1 MDGRHKKK
9 RKTKKLLVD
18 VPKKPRLHDNDSCVE
33 ELKEMA
39 DRDNDTSVE
48 REEKETLTMAHTHT
62 EDHSKGSD
70 QEDSEG
76 ETTYEMNRPTLLRQL
91 QTILGEYPD
100 DEQMLREMVQ
110 NAEDAGAN
118 CMKIMYD
125 SRTIDPGGTSKIKQ
139 YFRTPGIC
147 VYNDAMFTDDDWKG
161 IISIYNSVKE
171 KEPLKVGRFGLGF
184 KSVFHMTDSPVII
197 SGSKLLVIDP
207 LRSEEKEEECREL
220 KLKAIGRKHQP
231 ETTLAC
237 LMNKFGFNT
246 EVLRE
251 GLYDGTIFWFP
262 LRQKESKLSPTIYSE
277 EKAEN
282 LFKSFMKKSTYNL
295 MFLKNLEKIEIY
307 NEQNDRPYFTL
318 EITGSN
324 EKEFSKARKM
334 FKDDLNNLKNELPR
348 ISIMS
353 QYEAVIKTNTTE
365 EHYAVVNMLTGAD
378 YLSEQMNHLVSDSS
392 LHYSP
397 YTGVAYCM
405 KPSIREKPPGHIFC
419 FLPLPVTEK
428 SMTGLPVHVN
438 GFFDLE
444 HNRRHIKEAAAN
456 NESRQTDHSLMWNDG
471 MIGELLP
478 ETYYTLIE
486 MMKTRCIKG
495 NNSQDMVDQVYDA
508 IPDPDAVESNWKLL
522 LKKLFEKV
530 MSEDIFFT
538 RQDGGKWIEF
548 SEALF
553 AIFNL
558 LENDNQK
565 TKTTV
570 KKLLL
575 DCDENLVELPD
586 HVITILK
593 FTGHEPQS
601 VTPQTVRAKLK
612 SSECWKTY
620 SSEEKLRLL
629 SFVLEDC
636 NYTDLNNLGILPLN
650 NQEFVPFSS
659 AFGTDVY
666 VICDETANLFPGLED
681 QVISKSSVTDFIWKS
696 LSKIAEK
703 GLFQLRCLT
712 DECLPGVIQKVFDIN
727 FIRKQNGRFVQASQS
742 NLGID
747 WIHKVWKEIARKE
760 YEDLS
765 IFESIPVI
773 VVGPDDVEDIN
784 NSATDESLVLEY
796 VNLKG
801 NYMLSR
807 FDNHDPLP
815 AALEKV
821 VTLTEVDIFH
831 PNQMI
836 KFPHTDVIGK
846 YIQLP
851 IIDNVLNCFK
861 MAALSSRHQ
870 QIAREINK
878 QCPDHERKELVQFL
892 TNHHSD
898 IPREAYQFLRKLDL
912 FCEHDNVSVAEM
924 VSVEDNEFILK
935 DFMYPEGISYPRK
948 YLEREHAELAKL
960 LRATDVEEIECI
972 DQTLDLMLE
981 NSTKYSVKHY
991 TQLMIYLQERPPQ
1004 ILNNVLEKAK
1014 SLKFMPSGDGTL
1026 HSVNNLF
1033 DPTSSFLKNL
1043 LYGEEGVFPNENFI
1057 QENGLRHSF
1066 MQTLGLK
1073 TEDNISSED
1082 VVQVANSI
1090 RMFANGMDEKKY
1102 IKAESLISYLKT
1114 HEDIS
1119 SNKALQRI
1127 KRIKWVPID
1136 LEKPD
1141 DHPDGLRWCSSKT
1154 FCSPEEV
1161 KSMQFKNLIG
1171 TVCPLVRLDLF
1182 SKQITACYKWCVQ
1195 PEQNDVIE
1203 HYRNVINSYEARQ
1216 NSEYLHITKHI
1227 ISYLYELW
1235 RAGSL
1240 NNENIKKLNAMECI
1254 PTNSQGF
1261 MSAQIVVQEIGNKH
1275 INYILEPYIFELAR
1289 DVADFSELFLEL
1301 GMKRD
1306 VDFYVLKSLLQRIS
1320 EKYMSVEE
1328 TPVDKNELE
1337 KDRTL
1342 TYNILK
1348 SIVAMDINKSE
1359 LSEILIPINSQSEE
1373 CIVFEKVEKCTYT
1386 SGKSPFSTAFCPDDD
1401 DEDDDCE
1408 EKEEKII
1415 YVHPSVNEL
1424 ASKLGVASITKRFIY
1439 NQNTEV
1445 LAWGQEEKL
1454 TTRISGLLDSYTDG
1468 FAVPKELVQNADD
1481 AGATKVCFLYDE
1493 RENLEWRNGL
1503 LDQGMAECHG
1513 PALWVYNDAIFEEK
1527 DFKNIIELGGKTK
1540 ILDTEKIGKFGLGFC
1555 SVYNVTD
1562 VPSFV
1567 SKNTLVI
1574 LDPHLSH
1581 LGEAAIGS
1589 NPGLKLLL
1597 TKKYRKNFP
1606 NQFKPYNDIFGCNLE
1621 PNNKDEYN
1629 NTLFR
1634 LPLRTQNQASESEIT
1649 DKQYTKREVV
1659 ELLKKFL
1666 DSAANLLLFTQNVK
1680 EICVYHLDSKGLNPD
1695 KDMKLL
1701 FKTWKENT
1709 ELTPKE
1715 HGFNILKTITAAMKE
1730 EEYKEINFP
1739 VQVVDIGIKVSESA
1753 HVLSNEF
1760 QTLEKV
1766 QSWIISWGT
1775 GIHSFELAYRLKS
1788 QGAVPIG
1795 SVAVPIKRF
1804 GNEIISF
1811 VDLKDLPGKGF
1822 YKESRIFCFLPL
1834 PMETQLPVHINGHF
1848 MVEQDRKSITRFN
1861 KDDKTN
1867 ESSSWND
1874 NMLGD
1879 VIQSAYINLMTSV
1892 ASRVDDRI
1900 LQKEYWLLWPN
1911 KVATSYHDTNQLV
1924 RSFYQSILQQD
1935 FHVFYRKSNESTA
1948 VRSSVSNSIFLDPK
1962 FRESSNGQIAYE
1974 CMLEFQYDETNVMDM
1989 PLHIFTNFEEMCK
2002 NDFKILQNRII
2013 SKDNFF
2019 RQYFFPYLK
2028 EKYWHQDGM
2037 SAKRDKLL
2045 TEALREPS
2053 LHELV
2058 KIKECIPVKPSE
2070 NGILRRPQDLVEEIG
2085 LVGDMFEESDCRFVT
2100 PKFDKYSDVLVQ
2112 LGMMGKSITSP
2123 LLTDRAQSVR
2133 NLTSDMAFKRSK
2145 AIVSYLLNNS
2155 DKHMD
2160 VKEKL
2165 QTIQFLPVMSK
2176 PAFWSLPW
2184 KAEDMKLH
2192 ETFLSPSEMF
2202 NPMDRNVVGS
2212 VGYILDSMNGLL
2224 QENVL
2229 QFIDAKKVT
2238 IDDALTQLEILGKE
2252 NFEFSANL
2260 KEICASLYNKLNS
2273 LLPENGPYQ
2282 QTAERFKAI
2291 QFKKVVCLKSVVM
2304 KPDQL
2309 AYNLKG
2315 DCSPY
2320 LYKVNSNEY
2329 PRLWRNMEIPQYF
2342 DSHKFISV
2350 LQQKK
2355 MEVNEMKLSKKEVKS
2370 IVNILDNLRS
2380 ALEYQTKVLT
2390 PEDKKTVFVPDNKC
2404 YLRPLSEICFDD
2416 KYPGFLRGSKDI
2428 HIIHSEVRSNVIY
2441 QLEVPSKRQFH
2452 LSRFSSGI
2460 PFGQKEKLVTRLRGI
2475 ISAYPRDHSV
2485 LNEMLQNADDA
2496 GASEIHFVL
2505 DLRDHPTDKIFDE
2518 KWAPLQGPA
2527 ICVFNDTCFSEDDL
2541 KGIQNLGEGSKGD
2554 DPLKTGQ
2561 FGIGFNAVY
2570 HLTDVPSFLTRGS
2583 ATPNGGTYCVF
2594 DPLCSYVPVADP
2606 DTPGMQIEDL
2616 KIIEESYGDI
2626 YHTYLQKE
2634 MPAETGTWFRLPLR
2648 TEESTKSDSPYIS
2661 KDPSDIKSVEKMFAE
2676 MELNMEQSLLF
2687 LANVKKISISRIG
2700 QNGTWLPGSSVELSL
2715 SESDEERRVEFLS
2728 KMKEESK
2735 LLKGGEKQLDKI
2747 KFSEVRYE
2755 VSIKNGYHNTTW
2767 LIVQVFGFPE
2777 PSKVP
2782 WRLISEFSE
2791 GRIGLLPRS
2800 GTAISKSVNLEF
2812 EGKAFC
2818 FLPLPIETGLPAY
2831 VNGHFALDQNRSN
2844 IFGGTHKED
2853 IRYIWNRCL
2862 IEQPVSHSYA
2872 SCLEYFRDIYLEG
2885 YSPDALATY
2894 FKKFPIFENTSEG
2907 FWRLLTFAIYNSSVK
2922 RELALFPICP
2932 SFMLHSCTEHSF
2944 EEKNQHSFSPGSQ
2957 IFKWIAIKNNE
2968 ESFSAVFD
2976 ELHKYFEIK
2985 NVLPDFNISN
2995 ISLFRNSTQRTCTF
3009 NKEQELRL
3017 ILINLGMKLVCTPAY
3032 VYESIEK
3039 ACNHMQEHKTTD
3051 DEVCI
3056 DDRIDETC
3064 ICPCRV
3070 SPKRTVQFLK
3080 SWNTNAKDKCLIDS
3094 LPRPVL
3100 ETAFNSIDK
3109 LLCVLHFCQKY
3120 EDLKIENLSNTPL
3133 LVSNDSVIHTLE
3145 TNNETVLSSFCYL
3158 FQKSSDLFVHKD
3170 EVSFLRGFE
3179 DSFRNL
3185 TMELLLELLPIS
3197 IDASVLK
3204 VKGPISWPNEEL
3216 LDDTWMRGFWLC
3228 LNDFFDVRYKLSEWC
3243 LFPCKLEDK
3252 SLKLVSFEM
3261 AFTVL
3266 DLNSFRPHKMEFT
3279 SPFSQDLSLKNIL
3292 AKLGLPSPASYTLQS
3307 KHTRDLVATEQQPDK
3322 VVKCLFFHRD
3332 ICKWHLLT
3340 KHDCNKILT
3349 FFAETVDRFKMSE
3362 KQKLKGLPLFT
3373 TLTGDLKALNET
3385 STTLVVK
3392 CENLFVQDGLE
3403 ELSEKTNTILLKHNA
3418 YHEKLYSNL
3427 GCRLCYPTD
3436 QLYRHPLLV
3445 LYTTFIFPNFA
3456 NMERRAHLKHL
3467 EFVRDELMDYVEI
3480 KSSLSELA
3488 FIPAAE
3494 TGVLNKANCFFSPH
3508 NSVCAKLC
3516 DPSELPPAPF
3526 CENVWKIFMETAG
3539 MKSIVTEALFLR
3551 FARQIQ
3557 QNGKNSESED
3567 QAKVLIKHL
3576 FHRSTHTNE
3585 TSFMREISR
3594 INFITPYIVPDKY
3607 RFISAQSSTDKLI
3620 SFQDGVQHKYFMLA
3634 WTMDSI
3640 LPEYAVPTDEI
3651 LKEKLHIKA
3660 RPSIDCVVSH
3670 VHKVCYSLQHHPKTV
3685 DEHKQ
3690 LMTIFYEY
3698 LENNI
3703 PDAEM
3708 RQLKI
3713 RFSTSPIIY
3722 IIEHNKFVQAKHV
3735 VIDLPKFSEII
3746 PYLLKASTHFGQYF
3760 PLFKKLGTSE
3770 NISIEHYC
3778 RVLAAIKSTAKESK
3792 IIILDELK
3800 QIEKAT
3806 LGVFEC
3812 LSRKDNL
3819 DSLVENKTVLYILDN
3834 NSTLKPSDQL
3844 VIIDNHGL
3852 KRRLRDQTVIDFICD
3867 WTTVKKHSK
3876 QFDPDYLLCTLPISM
3891 RPQILSDI
3899 VSEELL
3905 NSSNT
3910 VRSEMAEKLEA
3921 FVSGEIMKYIVSRLA
3936 KTRQKSSGAKLEES
3950 ELQEMLS
3957 RLRSFRVLALPV
3969 LQTSL
3974 SFKGEQVHGSIVHKR
3989 LYFNNGKNIMYI
4001 KNEMSL
4007 TSEWISKNGSSIA
4020 GIISCIC
4027 KDKVKVSGIQTCLA
4041 YFDSSFDTINEI
4053 LDEYGA
4059 VDIDFKFED
4068 MFWYPAPGTA
4078 LEQSLVDF
4086 LIADFE
4092 AFEDGETVVYE
4103 HYDNSGHSNNDS
4115 VHVYIYVKVI
4125 KRISDENERFPI
4137 YLINVGEGQ
4146 EIEARSHRLYRMER
4160 PSDSTSSELEVYTD
4174 GNRSYTNEK
4183 LTEIF
4188 QLVEETLVDAWKLG
4202 QDDFKRVVRRL
4213 IRRWH
4218 PDKNQNSS
4226 FCTEVFKH
4234 VREFVKKL
4242 QDGNIDA
4249 SKIDKYREHGG
4260 QYWQEYM
4267 QRASSGTS
4275 NKCYT
4280 FDMDG
4285 FADDIIGGYR
4295 RRNRNRQSYTK
4306 KYVPDPQPHMGRVW
4320 IQQAKYDIDAA
4331 ISALEFVKEK
4341 SYNWICVQSQ
4351 QAAEKALKAVQVS
4364 KDANGV
4370 SNDHSLMLP
4379 VVYENADLRQLVD
4392 ELQTKIVN
4400 YSRLRYPRLLEFPKT
4415 PAELYTQKDAE
4426 ESVELA
4432 RKIVNTVD
4440 DIYFQ

>member
-1 MDGRHKKK
+1 MDGQHKKK
-9 RKTKKLLVD
+9 RKTKKLPVD
-18 VPKKPRLHDNDSCVE
+18 VPKKPRLHDNNSCFE
-33 ELKEMA
+33 ELKEMT
-39 DRDNDTSVE
+39 DRDNDTSLE
-48 REEKETLTMAHTHT
+48 REEKETPTMAHTDK

-125 SRTIDPGGTSKIKQ
+125 SRTIDPGGTSTIKQ

-147 VYNDAMFTDDDWKG
+147 VYNNAMFTDDDWKG

-197 SGSKLLVIDP
+197 SGGKLLVIDP
-207 LRSEEKEEECREL
+207 LRSELKEEECREL
-220 KLKAIGRKHQP
+220 KLKTVGRKHQP
-231 ETTLAC
+231 QTTLAC

-246 EVLRE
+246 DVLSE
-251 GLYDGTIFWFP
+251 GRYEGTIFWFP

-282 LFKSFMKKSTYNL
+282 LFKSFMKKSTFNL

-307 NEQNDRPYFTL
+307 NEQNDQPYFTL
-318 EITGSN
+318 EITGTN
-324 EKEFSKARKM
+324 EKEFCKARKM

-348 ISIMS
+348 KSIMS

-456 NESRQTDHSLMWNDG
+456 NESRQTDQSLMWNDDD
-471 MIGELLP
+471 EDKV
-478 ETYYTLIE
+478 Y
-486 MMKTRCIKG
+486 KG

-553 AIFNL
+553 AKFNL
-558 LENDNQK
+558 VENDNQK

-575 DCDENLVELPD
+575 DCDENLVEIPD
-586 HVITILK
+586 HVNSILK
-593 FTGHEPQS
+593 YTGHEPQS
-601 VTPQTVRAKLK
+601 VTPQTVREKLK

-629 SFVLEDC
+629 SFVLKDC
-636 NYTDLNNLGILPLN
+636 NYTDLNNLEILPLN

-727 FIRKQNGRFVQASQS
+727 FTRKQNGHFVQASQS

-747 WIHKVWKEIARKE
+747 WIYKVWKEISKRE
-760 YEDLS
+760 YDDLS
-765 IFESIPVI
+765 LFESIPVI
-773 VVGPDDVEDIN
+773 VVGPDDLEDISN
-784 NSATDESLVLEY
+784 NATDERLVLEY

-801 NYMLSR
+801 RYMLSK
-807 FDNHDPLP
+807 FDNHEPLS

-821 VTLTEVDIFH
+821 VTLTEVEIFH

-851 IIDNVLNCFK
+851 IIDNILNCFK

-870 QIAREINK
+870 QITREINE
-878 QCPDHERKELVQFL
+878 QCSDHERRELVQFL

-898 IPREAYQFLRKLDL
+898 IPREAYQFLQKLNL
-912 FCEHDNVSVAEM
+912 FCEYDNVSVAEM
-924 VSVEDNEFILK
+924 VSLKENEFILK

-960 LRATDVEEIECI
+960 LGATDVEEIECV

-981 NSTKYSVKHY
+981 NSIKYSVEHY
-991 TQLMIYLQERPPQ
+991 TQLMKYLQERPPQ
-1004 ILNNVLEKAK
+1004 VLNNVLEKAK

-1026 HSVNNLF
+1026 QSVNNLF
-1033 DPTSSFLKNL
+1033 DPTSSFLKNFF
-1043 LYGEEGVFPNENFI
+1043 YGNEGLFPNESFI

-1066 MQTLGLK
+1066 MQNLGLK

-1082 VVQVANSI
+1082 VVQVATSI
-1090 RMFANGMDEKKY
+1090 HMFANGMDEKKY
-1102 IKAESLISYLKT
+1102 IKAESLISYLKM
-1114 HEDIS
+1114 HEDITI
-1119 SNKALQRI
+1119 NKALQRI
-1127 KRIKWVPID
+1127 KSVKWVPID

-1141 DHPDGLRWCSSKT
+1141 DYPDGLGWCSSKT
-1154 FCSPEEV
+1154 FCSPDEV

-1182 SKQITACYKWCVQ
+1182 SKQIIACYKWCA
-1195 PEQNDVIE
+1195 PPKQNDVIE
-1203 HYRNVINSYEARQ
+1203 HYRNVINSYETRQ

-1240 NNENIKKLNAMECI
+1240 NNETIKKLNAMECI

-1261 MSAQIVVQEIGNKH
+1261 KSAQIVVQEIGNKL

-1289 DVADFSELFLEL
+1289 DVADFGELFRLEL

-1306 VDFYVLKSLLQRIS
+1306 VEFYVLKSLLQRIS

-1328 TPVDKNELE
+1328 TPADKNEVE

-1348 SIVAMDINKSE
+1348 SIVAMEINKSE
-1359 LSEILIPINSQSEE
+1359 LSNMLIPINSSSEE

-1401 DEDDDCE
+1401 EDDCE

-1415 YVHPSVNEL
+1415 YVHPSVNEI

-1503 LDQGMAECHG
+1503 FDPGMAECQG

-1574 LDPHLSH
+1574 LDPHLHH
-1581 LGEAAIGS
+1581 LGEAAIS
-1589 NPGLKLLL
+1589 TNPGLRLPL
-1597 TKKYRKNFP
+1597 TKSYRKNFP
-1606 NQFKPYNDIFGCNLE
+1606 NQFKPYNDIFGCNLD

-1634 LPLRTQNQASESEIT
+1634 LPLRTQKQASDSEIT

-1659 ELLKKFL
+1659 ELLQKFL

-1680 EICVYHLDSKGLNPD
+1680 EICVYHLDSKGLNPE

-1739 VQVVDIGIKVSESA
+1739 VQVVDIGIEVSESA
-1753 HVLSNEF
+1753 HVLSNDF
-1760 QTLEKV
+1760 QTLKKV

-1795 SVAVPIKRF
+1795 SVAVPIERF

-1867 ESSSWND
+1867 ESSRWND

-1911 KVATSYHDTNQLV
+1911 MVATSFHDTNQLV
-1924 RSFYQSILQQD
+1924 SSFYQSILQQD

-1962 FRESSNGQIAYE
+1962 FRESPNGQIAYE
-1974 CMLEFQYDETNVMDM
+1974 CILEFQDDETNVMDM

-2053 LHELV
+2053 LHDLV
-2058 KIKECIPVKPSE
+2058 KMKECIPVKPSE
-2070 NGILRRPQDLVEEIG
+2070 NGILRRPQDLVKEIG
-2085 LVGDMFEESDCRFVT
+2085 LVGDMFDESDCRFVT
-2100 PKFDKYSDVLVQ
+2100 PTFDKYSDDF
-2112 LGMMGKSITSP
+2112 
-2123 LLTDRAQSVR
+2123 DRAQSVR

-2145 AIVSYLLNNS
+2145 AIVSYLLNKS
-2155 DKHMD
+2155 DEHID

-2184 KAEDMKLH
+2184 KAEEMKLH
-2192 ETFLSPSEMF
+2192 ETFLSLSEMF
-2202 NPMDRNVVGS
+2202 SPVDRNVVGS
-2212 VGYILDSMNGLL
+2212 VGCILNSMNGLL
-2224 QENVL
+2224 QGNVL

-2238 IDDALTQLEILGKE
+2238 IDDAITQLEILGKKDLQ
-2252 NFEFSANL
+2252 FSVNL
-2260 KEICASLYNKLNS
+2260 KEICASLYSKLNS
-2273 LLPENGPYQ
+2273 LLPENGSHQ
-2282 QTAERFKAI
+2282 KSVERFKAI
-2291 QFKKVVCLKSVVM
+2291 QYKKVVCLKSEVM

-2320 LYKVNSNEY
+2320 LYKVNSNDY
-2329 PRLWRNMEIPQYF
+2329 SRLWRNMEIPQYF
-2342 DSHKFISV
+2342 DYHKFISV

-2355 MEVNEMKLSKKEVKS
+2355 MEVNEMKLSKNEVKS

-2380 ALEYQTKVLT
+2380 ALEYQNKVLT

-2416 KYPGFLRGSKDI
+2416 FFVEIYGNIQLIKYLMKNG
-2428 HIIHSEVRSNVIY
+2428 H
-2441 QLEVPSKRQFH
+2441 
-2452 LSRFSSGI
+2452 
-2460 PFGQKEKLVTRLRGI
+2460 
-2475 ISAYPRDHSV
+2475 
-2485 LNEMLQNADDA
+2485 
-2496 GASEIHFVL
+2496 
-2505 DLRDHPTDKIFDE
+2505 
-2518 KWAPLQGPA
+2518 LQGPA

-2626 YHTYLQKE
+2626 FDTYLQKE

-2648 TEESTKSDSPYIS
+2648 TEKMTENDSPYIS
-2661 KDPSDIKSVEKMFAE
+2661 KDPSDVKSVEKMFAE
-2676 MELNMEQSLLF
+2676 MELNMEKSLLF

-2700 QNGTWLPGSSVELSL
+2700 QNGTWLPGRSSVELSL
-2715 SESDEERRVEFLS
+2715 SKSDEERRVEFLS
-2728 KMKEESK
+2728 KMKEEFK
-2735 LLKGGEKQLDKI
+2735 LLKVGEKQLNKV

-2755 VSIKNGYHNTTW
+2755 VSIRNGYHNTTW

-2777 PSKVP
+2777 PSIVP

-2800 GTAISKSVNLEF
+2800 GTAISKTVNLEF

-2862 IEQPVSHSYA
+2862 IEQSVSHSYA
-2872 SCLEYFRDIYLEG
+2872 SCLEYFRDVYLKG
-2885 YSPDALATY
+2885 YSPDTLTTY

-2907 FWRLLTFAIYNSSVK
+2907 FWKLLTFEIYSSSVK

-2932 SFMLHSCTEHSF
+2932 SFMLHECTEHSF
-2944 EEKNQHSFSPGSQ
+2944 EGEKSTQFSWKE
-2957 IFKWIAIKNNE
+2957 IFK
-2968 ESFSAVFD
+2968 
-2976 ELHKYFEIK
+2976 
-2985 NVLPDFNISN
+2985 
-2995 ISLFRNSTQRTCTF
+2995 
-3009 NKEQELRL
+3009 
-3017 ILINLGMKLVCTPAY
+3017 
-3032 VYESIEK
+3032 
-3039 ACNHMQEHKTTD
+3039 
-3051 DEVCI
+3051 
-3056 DDRIDETC
+3056 
-3064 ICPCRV
+3064 
-3070 SPKRTVQFLK
+3070 
-3080 SWNTNAKDKCLIDS
+3080 
-3094 LPRPVL
+3094 
-3100 ETAFNSIDK
+3100 
-3109 LLCVLHFCQKY
+3109 
-3120 EDLKIENLSNTPL
+3120 
-3133 LVSNDSVIHTLE
+3133 
-3145 TNNETVLSSFCYL
+3145 
-3158 FQKSSDLFVHKD
+3158 
-3170 EVSFLRGFE
+3170 
-3179 DSFRNL
+3179 
-3185 TMELLLELLPIS
+3185 
-3197 IDASVLK
+3197 
-3204 VKGPISWPNEEL
+3204 
-3216 LDDTWMRGFWLC
+3216 
-3228 LNDFFDVRYKLSEWC
+3228 
-3243 LFPCKLEDK
+3243 
-3252 SLKLVSFEM
+3252 
-3261 AFTVL
+3261 
-3266 DLNSFRPHKMEFT
+3266 
-3279 SPFSQDLSLKNIL
+3279 
-3292 AKLGLPSPASYTLQS
+3292 
-3307 KHTRDLVATEQQPDK
+3307 
-3322 VVKCLFFHRD
+3322 
-3332 ICKWHLLT
+3332 
-3340 KHDCNKILT
+3340 
-3349 FFAETVDRFKMSE
+3349 
-3362 KQKLKGLPLFT
+3362 
-3373 TLTGDLKALNET
+3373 
-3385 STTLVVK
+3385 
-3392 CENLFVQDGLE
+3392 
-3403 ELSEKTNTILLKHNA
+3403 
-3418 YHEKLYSNL
+3418 
-3427 GCRLCYPTD
+3427 
-3436 QLYRHPLLV
+3436 
-3445 LYTTFIFPNFA
+3445 
-3456 NMERRAHLKHL
+3456 
-3467 EFVRDELMDYVEI
+3467 
-3480 KSSLSELA
+3480 
-3488 FIPAAE
+3488 
-3494 TGVLNKANCFFSPH
+3494 
-3508 NSVCAKLC
+3508 
-3516 DPSELPPAPF
+3516 
-3526 CENVWKIFMETAG
+3526 
-3539 MKSIVTEALFLR
+3539 
-3551 FARQIQ
+3551 
-3557 QNGKNSESED
+3557 
-3567 QAKVLIKHL
+3567 
-3576 FHRSTHTNE
+3576 
-3585 TSFMREISR
+3585 
-3594 INFITPYIVPDKY
+3594 
-3607 RFISAQSSTDKLI
+3607 
-3620 SFQDGVQHKYFMLA
+3620 
-3634 WTMDSI
+3634 MDS
-3640 LPEYAVPTDEI
+3640 
-3651 LKEKLHIKA
+3651 
-3660 RPSIDCVVSH
+3660 
-3670 VHKVCYSLQHHPKTV
+3670 
-3685 DEHKQ
+3685 
-3690 LMTIFYEY
+3690 
-3698 LENNI
+3698 N
-3703 PDAEM
+3703 
-3708 RQLKI
+3708 
-3713 RFSTSPIIY
+3713 
-3722 IIEHNKFVQAKHV
+3722 
-3735 VIDLPKFSEII
+3735 
-3746 PYLLKASTHFGQYF
+3746 
-3760 PLFKKLGTSE
+3760 
-3770 NISIEHYC
+3770 
-3778 RVLAAIKSTAKESK
+3778 
-3792 IIILDELK
+3792 
-3800 QIEKAT
+3800 
-3806 LGVFEC
+3806 
-3812 LSRKDNL
+3812 
-3819 DSLVENKTVLYILDN
+3819 
-3834 NSTLKPSDQL
+3834 
-3844 VIIDNHGL
+3844 
-3852 KRRLRDQTVIDFICD
+3852 
-3867 WTTVKKHSK
+3867 
-3876 QFDPDYLLCTLPISM
+3876 
-3891 RPQILSDI
+3891 
-3899 VSEELL
+3899 
-3905 NSSNT
+3905 
-3910 VRSEMAEKLEA
+3910 
-3921 FVSGEIMKYIVSRLA
+3921 
-3936 KTRQKSSGAKLEES
+3936 
-3950 ELQEMLS
+3950 
-3957 RLRSFRVLALPV
+3957 
-3969 LQTSL
+3969 
-3974 SFKGEQVHGSIVHKR
+3974 
-3989 LYFNNGKNIMYI
+3989 
-4001 KNEMSL
+4001 
-4007 TSEWISKNGSSIA
+4007 
-4020 GIISCIC
+4020 
-4027 KDKVKVSGIQTCLA
+4027 
-4041 YFDSSFDTINEI
+4041 
-4053 LDEYGA
+4053 
-4059 VDIDFKFED
+4059 
-4068 MFWYPAPGTA
+4068 
-4078 LEQSLVDF
+4078 
-4086 LIADFE
+4086 
-4092 AFEDGETVVYE
+4092 
-4103 HYDNSGHSNNDS
+4103 
-4115 VHVYIYVKVI
+4115 
-4125 KRISDENERFPI
+4125 
-4137 YLINVGEGQ
+4137 
-4146 EIEARSHRLYRMER
+4146 
-4160 PSDSTSSELEVYTD
+4160 
-4174 GNRSYTNEK
+4174 
-4183 LTEIF
+4183 
-4188 QLVEETLVDAWKLG
+4188 
-4202 QDDFKRVVRRL
+4202 
-4213 IRRWH
+4213 
-4218 PDKNQNSS
+4218 
-4226 FCTEVFKH
+4226 
-4234 VREFVKKL
+4234 
-4242 QDGNIDA
+4242 
-4249 SKIDKYREHGG
+4249 
-4260 QYWQEYM
+4260 
-4267 QRASSGTS
+4267 
-4275 NKCYT
+4275 
-4280 FDMDG
+4280 
-4285 FADDIIGGYR
+4285 
-4295 RRNRNRQSYTK
+4295 
-4306 KYVPDPQPHMGRVW
+4306 
-4320 IQQAKYDIDAA
+4320 
-4331 ISALEFVKEK
+4331 
-4341 SYNWICVQSQ
+4341 
-4351 QAAEKALKAVQVS
+4351 
-4364 KDANGV
+4364 
-4370 SNDHSLMLP
+4370 
-4379 VVYENADLRQLVD
+4379 
-4392 ELQTKIVN
+4392 
-4400 YSRLRYPRLLEFPKT
+4400 
-4415 PAELYTQKDAE
+4415 
-4426 ESVELA
+4426 
-4432 RKIVNTVD
+4432 
-4440 DIYFQ
+4440 